1 MYRVFVYSQI
11 CEDAMHTII
20 EIKLILQKTM
30 HLLYNIIHNIL
41 YDCTV
46 HTQLQTYSHS
56 FAICLVH
63 ENHK

>member
-41 YDCTV
+41 YDCAV
-46 HTQLQTYSHS
+46 ADIFS
-56 FAICLVH
+56 FLCNLSSA
-63 ENHK
+63 